1 MLIIA
6 VVIIFFGYFVVD
18 NLLFNGIKPQL
29 INVNNFQ
36 ANYFSKKNIQNK
48 TTVILIGVGQWG
60 DYWGQKFASK
70 NMVGLSIPYTGKIG
84 LPKLPE
90 EIELSYFKNV
100 IDWLQQQPQVNP
112 NKIVVMGAS
121 RNAEL
126 SLILASIFPNSI
138 SGVIAYAPSSVS
150 WSNTVLPYNSD
161 TIKASWTYNG
171 NDIPY
176 IPMSKLAADDSE
188 TIDMLAYWQ
197 KGLGKSNAVKK
208 ATIKVENIKGSIL
221 LFSGMNDKV
230 WPSSTMADMI
240 EKRLKHKDF
249 DYTFE
254 NIKYQNAGHL
264 ISTNPD
270 SKTGIRTG
278 NIHINGI
285 NYKYDFG
292 GNDEGDFKAKQDANI
307 KVFDFLNK
315 L

>member
-1 MLIIA
+1 M
-6 VVIIFFGYFVVD
+6 
-18 NLLFNGIKPQL
+18 
-29 INVNNFQ
+29 
-36 ANYFSKKNIQNK
+36 
-48 TTVILIGVGQWG
+48 
-60 DYWGQKFASK
+60 
-70 NMVGLSIPYTGKIG
+70 SIPYTGKIG